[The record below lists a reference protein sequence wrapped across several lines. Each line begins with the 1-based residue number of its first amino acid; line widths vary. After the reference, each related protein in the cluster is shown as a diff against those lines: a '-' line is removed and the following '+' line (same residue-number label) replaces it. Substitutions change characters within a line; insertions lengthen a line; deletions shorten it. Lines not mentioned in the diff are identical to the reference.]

1 VYVVDETGVFR
12 FVNEPFA
19 ELTGYDREE
28 IIGSTPG
35 LIKDDAAV
43 DEAEDRLGRVLSS
56 TGPEV
61 VHFSVDIVPKAGE
74 PIPCRDHMAALPYES
89 EEFEGSVGILRDVS
103 DERARREEL
112 ETKTRALDEA
122 PVGIT
127 ISDPA
132 LSDNPMVYVN
142 DRFVEM
148 TGYDRDDAVGVNCR
162 FLQGEDTD
170 ERPVAR
176 LREAIDA
183 EEPESV
189 ELLNYRKE
197 GTPFWNRVSV
207 APIRAG
213 DGSVSEWVGFQE
225 NITAFKDREAA
236 LERQNDRL
244 DSFAGIVS
252 HDLRNPLNV
261 AQGRVELARELA
273 DDSSHLDA
281 AADALDRIESIVEHT
296 LTLARE
302 GETVGDPEPV
312 AVAEVVADSWET
324 VDTGPASLSVEVDGE
339 ALADPDRLRNL
350 FENLIRNGVEHAGDD
365 VQIRVGDLSDG
376 FFVEDDGSGIP
387 DTVRENLFEPGA
399 SAVSGNTGFGLA
411 IVKEIAT
418 AHGWTV
424 EAVDAADGGARF
436 EIRGSDARRR
446 RSSVSPP
453 EPESVVAGPHS
464 AAGTGSIPAVRKRLC
479 PRGRTPDRWDCSRAS
494 PTPIA
499 G

>member
-1 VYVVDETGVFR
+1 MG
-12 FVNEPFA
+12 
-19 ELTGYDREE
+19 
-28 IIGSTPG
+28 
-35 LIKDDAAV
+35 
-43 DEAEDRLGRVLSS
+43 RL
-56 TGPEV
+56 P
-61 VHFSVDIVPKAGE
+61 
-74 PIPCRDHMAALPYES
+74 
-89 EEFEGSVGILRDVS
+89 
-103 DERARREEL
+103 
-112 ETKTRALDEA
+112 
-122 PVGIT
+122 
-127 ISDPA
+127 
-132 LSDNPMVYVN
+132 
-142 DRFVEM
+142 
-148 TGYDRDDAVGVNCR
+148 
-162 FLQGEDTD
+162 
-170 ERPVAR
+170 
-176 LREAIDA
+176 
-183 EEPESV
+183 
-189 ELLNYRKE
+189 
-197 GTPFWNRVSV
+197 
-207 APIRAG
+207 
-213 DGSVSEWVGFQE
+213 E

-436 EIRGSDARRR
+436 EIRGIRR
-446 RSSVSPP
+446 P
-453 EPESVVAGPHS
+453 AS
-464 AAGTGSIPAVRKRLC
+464 AE
-479 PRGRTPDRWDCSRAS
+479 
-494 PTPIA
+494 
-499 G
+499 

>member
-1 VYVVDETGVFR
+1 
-12 FVNEPFA
+12 
-19 ELTGYDREE
+19 
-28 IIGSTPG
+28 
-35 LIKDDAAV
+35 
-43 DEAEDRLGRVLSS
+43 
-56 TGPEV
+56 
-61 VHFSVDIVPKAGE
+61 
-74 PIPCRDHMAALPYES
+74 
-89 EEFEGSVGILRDVS
+89 
-103 DERARREEL
+103 
-112 ETKTRALDEA
+112 
-122 PVGIT
+122 
-127 ISDPA
+127 
-132 LSDNPMVYVN
+132 
-142 DRFVEM
+142 
-148 TGYDRDDAVGVNCR
+148 
-162 FLQGEDTD
+162 
-170 ERPVAR
+170 
-176 LREAIDA
+176 
-183 EEPESV
+183 
-189 ELLNYRKE
+189 LNYRKE

>member
-1 VYVVDETGVFR
+1 
-12 FVNEPFA
+12 
-19 ELTGYDREE
+19 
-28 IIGSTPG
+28 
-35 LIKDDAAV
+35 
-43 DEAEDRLGRVLSS
+43 
-56 TGPEV
+56 
-61 VHFSVDIVPKAGE
+61 
-74 PIPCRDHMAALPYES
+74 MAALPYES

-103 DERARREEL
+103 DERARAARNWRR
-112 ETKTRALDEA
+112 TKTRALDEA

-213 DGSVSEWVGFQE
+213 DGSVSEWVGFQGR
-225 NITAFKDREAA
+225 ISRRSRTARRRSNARTIGSTPSRASSRTTFGTHSTSRRAA
-236 LERQNDRL
+236 
-244 DSFAGIVS
+244 
-252 HDLRNPLNV
+252 
-261 AQGRVELARELA
+261 
-273 DDSSHLDA
+273 SSSRGSWPMTH
-281 AADALDRIESIVEHT
+281 RISTPRPTRSIGSSRSSTHPSRSP
-296 LTLARE
+296 A

-424 EAVDAADGGARF
+424 EAVDAADGG
-436 EIRGSDARRR
+436 G
-446 RSSVSPP
+446 
-453 EPESVVAGPHS
+453 
-464 AAGTGSIPAVRKRLC
+464 AVRDPGIRR
-479 PRGRTPDRWDCSRAS
+479 PAS
-494 PTPIA
+494 A
-499 G
+499 E